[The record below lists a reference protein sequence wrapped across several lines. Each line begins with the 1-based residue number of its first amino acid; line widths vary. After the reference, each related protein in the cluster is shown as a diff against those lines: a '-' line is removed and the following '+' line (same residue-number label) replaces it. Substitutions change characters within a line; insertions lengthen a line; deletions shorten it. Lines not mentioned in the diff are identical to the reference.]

1 MKTSI
6 DAPSTTSLVSPLF
19 LIPGLQ
25 EGAEA
30 LELVGL
36 AASLRMIGT
45 AGDIGIS
52 STWDILATDDDT
64 MKTSIDAPSTTS
76 LVSPENK
83 LLMKTDYKI
92 DNPKEIISKRLPN
105 ITAFHENLDFTAGP
119 SRD

>member
-1 MKTSI
+1 VTGI
-6 DAPSTTSLVSPLF
+6 LF

-36 AASLRMIGT
+36 AASLRMIGSP
-45 AGDIGIS
+45 IS

-83 LLMKTDYKI
+83 LFLAS
-92 DNPKEIISKRLPN
+92 P
-105 ITAFHENLDFTAGP
+105 G
-119 SRD
+119 